1 MVVMSMKRQSEV
13 LNELAEALRNLR
25 IPDAPNVQRAS
36 VEPYVDADGEAAL
49 KAVIIVDRPDEN
61 GWSAEF
67 THELR
72 RQANRLAAE
81 RHIDEHVYVTL
92 FTREEFEAREDID
105 ESVEDNSTGVIDQ
118 ALTRDQQD
126 RP

>member
-1 MVVMSMKRQSEV
+1 MSMKRQSEV